1 MLISKQA
8 CDTNW
13 IKRKLVEMNHSHIPP
28 EENVVCDSLNLALIL
43 PPRTRHYIILTMDR
57 VIHTTGT
64 KLILSKSKYNNLGLT
79 RAVKL
84 AKEDIYYYVMI
95 IISYLSL
102 FQKLC

>member
-1 MLISKQA
+1 
-8 CDTNW
+8 
-13 IKRKLVEMNHSHIPP
+13 
-28 EENVVCDSLNLALIL
+28 
-43 PPRTRHYIILTMDR
+43 MDR